1 MSQVS
6 VAKITE
12 SESNIV
18 ISVQIQGD
26 GTGELNKFVILSP
39 SDLVPSRPNNDAT
52 FRILEIWYG
61 LAWFDVVLGFGTV
74 LPQQAW
80 TLARDGQN
88 HICLEEFGGM
98 LDPNAL
104 ITPPPDDNGRLWIS
118 TNGLVLGSKGSMALE
133 LRKTNAP

>member
-12 SESNIV
+12 SESHV
-18 ISVQIQGD
+18 VVSVQIQGD

-39 SDLVPSRPNNDAT
+39 ADLVPARRNVRAT
-52 FRILEIWYG
+52 FRIMEVWYG
-61 LAWFDVVLGFGTV
+61 LVWFDVVLGFGTV

-88 HICLEEFGGM
+88 HACLEEFGGM
-98 LDPNAL
+98 LDPAAL
-104 ITPPPDDNGRLWIS
+104 LVPPPDDDGKLWIS
-118 TNGLVLGSKGSMALE
+118 TNSLVLGSKGSIVLD
-133 LRKTNAP
+133 LQKTNAP